1 MDYYKGPLDSL
12 VSYEPPIEINQD
24 QEGGQIG
31 GFNRGMENMESR
43 PSIEDVLNSILP
55 PREWDDSGKH
65 YIQFVSHNNANRD
78 DVSNL
83 QKKLDENLLR
93 RQSK

>member
-1 MDYYKGPLDSL
+1 
-12 VSYEPPIEINQD
+12 
-24 QEGGQIG
+24 
-31 GFNRGMENMESR
+31 MESK

-65 YIQFVSHNNANRD
+65 YIQFVSHNKASRD

-83 QKKLDENLLR
+83 
-93 RQSK
+93 